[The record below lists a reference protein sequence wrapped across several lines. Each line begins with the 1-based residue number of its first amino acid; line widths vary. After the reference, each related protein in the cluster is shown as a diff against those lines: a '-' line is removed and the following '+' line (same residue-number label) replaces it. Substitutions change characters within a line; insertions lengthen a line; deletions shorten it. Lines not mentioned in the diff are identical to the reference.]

1 MLEEVK
7 KIQGINHC
15 EFDTMINTWIDAS
28 KKDLINI
35 GVKQNLVNEATDSL
49 IRTTI
54 IQFVLSQLDVTNSE
68 LYSNSYV
75 LLKDTIRRVG
85 AYMQNGV

>member
-15 EFDTMINTWIDAS
+15 EFDNMINTWIDAS

-85 AYMQNGV
+85 AYMQDGV

>member
-7 KIQGINHC
+7 KIQGINHS
-15 EFDTMINTWIDAS
+15 EFDTMIETWIEAS
-28 KKDLINI
+28 KQDLINI
-35 GVKQNLVNEATDSL
+35 GVKQDLVNEATDSL

-54 IQFVLSQLDVTNSE
+54 IQFVLSQLDVSNSE

-75 LLKDTIRRVG
+75 LLKDTLRRVG
-85 AYMQNGV
+85 AYIQDGV

>member
-7 KIQGINHC
+7 KIQGINHD
-15 EFDTMINTWIDAS
+15 EFDTMIETWIEAS
-28 KKDLINI
+28 KQDLINI
-35 GVKQNLVNEATDSL
+35 GVKQDLVNEATDSL

-54 IQFVLSQLDVTNSE
+54 IQFVLSQLDVSNSE

-75 LLKDTIRRVG
+75 LLKDTLRRVG
-85 AYMQNGV
+85 AYIQDGV

>member
-15 EFDTMINTWIDAS
+15 EFDNMINTWIAAA
-28 KKDLINI
+28 KQDLINI
-35 GVKQNLVNEATDSL
+35 GVKQDLVNEATDSL

-75 LLKDTIRRVG
+75 LLKDTLRRVG
-85 AYMQNGV
+85 AYNGV

>member
-7 KIQGINHC
+7 KIQGINHN
-15 EFDTMINTWIDAS
+15 EFDTMINTWIEAS
-28 KKDLINI
+28 KQDLINI
-35 GVKQNLVNEATDSL
+35 GVKQTLVSDATDPL
-49 IRTTI
+49 IQTTI

-75 LLKDTIRRVG
+75 LLKDTLRRVE
-85 AYMQNGV
+85 AYIEDGI

>member
-7 KIQGINHC
+7 KIQGINHN
-15 EFDTMINTWIDAS
+15 EFDTMIETWIEAS
-28 KKDLINI
+28 KQDLINI
-35 GVKQNLVNEATDSL
+35 GVKQDLVNEATDSL

-54 IQFVLSQLDVTNSE
+54 IQFVLSQLDVSNSE

-75 LLKDTIRRVG
+75 LLKDTLRRVG
-85 AYMQNGV
+85 AYIQDGV

>member
-7 KIQGINHC
+7 KIQGINHN
-15 EFDTMINTWIDAS
+15 EFDTMINTWIEAS
-28 KKDLINI
+28 KQDLINI
-35 GVKQNLVNEATDSL
+35 GVKQTLVNEATDSL
-49 IRTTI
+49 IQTTI

-75 LLKDTIRRVG
+75 LLKDTLRRIEAHKEDG
-85 AYMQNGV
+85 I